1 MKKNI
6 NSLIIHLVM
15 FSLALS
21 WLYPYIWMVLS
32 SFKQSAD
39 IYTTGCLVALTHS
52 IITVFCLKT
61 VAGWKNLF

>member
-1 MKKNI
+1 MKKHQQFNYP
-6 NSLIIHLVM
+6 SGYV
-15 FSLALS
+15 FSGAS

-39 IYTTGCLVALTHS
+39 IYTTGLFGSAYSLDNYR
-52 IITVFCLKT
+52 FCLKT